1 MAGITSEGDYK
12 PHLFPVSNLILGISR
27 KGDNHLMGQT
37 DGQIL
42 RAHYMHIIITHTHN
56 ITLCAQQYSK
66 SFSITSLTLSLC
78 LFFRWENCSTGSKR
92 PAQIPTKR
100 DRDLNR
106 YTVPCVHPA
115 KRDSTPATN
124 RAAGSDPTIM
134 WRWQMK
140 LGIPGPHPWMTP
152 WGRGISVLFPLCDFE
167 SLSSSACTWSQVF
180 PIRQADS
187 HGSVWLTSL

>member
-56 ITLCAQQYSK
+56 ITLCAQHYSK

-115 KRDSTPATN
+115 KRDSTPAN

-140 LGIPGPHPWMTP
+140 TGHPRT
-152 WGRGISVLFPLCDFE
+152 
-167 SLSSSACTWSQVF
+167 
-180 PIRQADS
+180 
-187 HGSVWLTSL
+187 TSLDDSLRERYFCHFHYVTLSLWAAQPALGLRSFQ